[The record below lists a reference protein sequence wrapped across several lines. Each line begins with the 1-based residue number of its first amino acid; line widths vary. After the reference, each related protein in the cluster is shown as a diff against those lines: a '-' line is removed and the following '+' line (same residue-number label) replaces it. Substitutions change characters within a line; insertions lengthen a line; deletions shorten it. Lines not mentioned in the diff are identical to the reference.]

1 VRGGATGVNL
11 DLPAIDCWF
20 LTGVTATGKT
30 RIALALARRLNAEII
45 SLDSMAIYRGMDIGT
60 AKPTPAEQAL
70 VPHHLIDIV
79 DPAEDFSVA
88 QYVEAAHAKIAEI
101 RGRGRE
107 VLFVGGTPLYLKA
120 LLRGLFE
127 GPPANW
133 ELRRE
138 IEAEVEEIGS
148 EALHARLEQIDP
160 LAASAIHPRDKRRL
174 IRAIEVYRATGEP
187 ISHQQLQF
195 DEGRPAEECRVFV
208 LRRPREEQNA
218 RIDERVEEMLERGLV
233 DEVRRLTSGSKQLGR
248 TASQAVG
255 YREVLDYLAEKID
268 YATMVERIK
277 TRTRQFAKR
286 QGTWFRSLSEC
297 RFVDIEGEVDAEKL
311 AAEIGD
317 AGASI

>member
-1 VRGGATGVNL
+1 MSAEL
-11 DLPAIDCWF
+11 QASDCWF

-30 RIALALARRLNAEII
+30 RIALALAQRLNAEII
-45 SLDSMAIYRGMDIGT
+45 SLDSMAIYCGMDIGT
-60 AKPTPAEQAL
+60 AKPTPEQQAV

-133 ELRRE
+133 TLRRE
-138 IEAEVEEIGS
+138 IEAEVAEVGS

-160 LAASAIHPRDKRRL
+160 VAASAIHPRDKRRL

-195 DEGRPAEECRVFV
+195 EDGRSAEECRVFV
-208 LRRPREEQNA
+208 LRRPREEQNS
-218 RIDERVEEMLERGLV
+218 RIDERVEEMLARGLV
-233 DEVRRLTSGSKQLGR
+233 DEVRRLTADGKHLGR

-255 YREVLDYLAEKID
+255 YREVLDYLAGQLEE
-268 YATMVERIK
+268 AAMVQRIK

-297 RFVDIEGEVDAEKL
+297 RFVDIEGEVDAETL
-311 AAEIGD
+311 AEEIAA
-317 AGASI
+317 AGRSI